1 LTGWY
6 KNARASHQRSYL
18 TLDLPD
24 LLTAD
29 KHRQEQLVQILR
41 GRLQDI
47 RQHLHC
53 QLPVYVVLTRLDPY
67 GFAAQSGQTRPW
79 MPS

>member
-1 LTGWY
+1 LWEHWLDWLVQ
-6 KNARASHQRSYL
+6 KRARQPLNGLIL

-53 QLPVYVVLTRLDPY
+53 QLPFMWY
-67 GFAAQSGQTRPW
+67 
-79 MPS
+79 